1 MFENKSI
8 SEIIS
13 LIQSKEVLVK
23 EVVEFYLQ
31 RIKNYNPKLN
41 AIVLLKEEE
50 RILDEANL
58 KDQDINKSKP
68 LFGLPLACK
77 DLFDIEGM
85 PSTYGFPNF
94 KNNIAKKN
102 SLIVD
107 RLKNNGAI
115 IIGKTNTA
123 ELGVGGHTTNRLFGP
138 TSNPYDLN
146 KSAAGSSGGASSAV
160 AAELLPFADGTD
172 MMGSCRAPAAF
183 ANIYG
188 CLLYTSPSPRDLS
201 TSRMPSSA

>member
-8 SEIIS
+8 LEIIS

-31 RIKNYNPKLN
+31 RIKKYNPILN

-50 RILDEANL
+50 KILNEANL
-58 KDQDINKSKP
+58 KDKDNNKSKS

-102 SLIVD
+102 
-107 RLKNNGAI
+107 
-115 IIGKTNTA
+115 
-123 ELGVGGHTTNRLFGP
+123 
-138 TSNPYDLN
+138 
-146 KSAAGSSGGASSAV
+146 
-160 AAELLPFADGTD
+160 
-172 MMGSCRAPAAF
+172 
-183 ANIYG
+183 
-188 CLLYTSPSPRDLS
+188 
-201 TSRMPSSA
+201 

>member
-68 LFGLPLACK
+68 LIGLPLACK
-77 DLFDIEGM
+77 DLFDIEG
-85 PSTYGFPNF
+85 N
-94 KNNIAKKN
+94 
-102 SLIVD
+102 
-107 RLKNNGAI
+107 AI
-115 IIGKTNTA
+115 
-123 ELGVGGHTTNRLFGP
+123 
-138 TSNPYDLN
+138 DLWFS
-146 KSAAGSSGGASSAV
+146 K
-160 AAELLPFADGTD
+160 F
-172 MMGSCRAPAAF
+172 
-183 ANIYG
+183 
-188 CLLYTSPSPRDLS
+188 
-201 TSRMPSSA
+201 

>member
-115 IIGKTNTA
+115 IIGKTNT
-123 ELGVGGHTTNRLFGP
+123 
-138 TSNPYDLN
+138 
-146 KSAAGSSGGASSAV
+146 
-160 AAELLPFADGTD
+160 
-172 MMGSCRAPAAF
+172 
-183 ANIYG
+183 
-188 CLLYTSPSPRDLS
+188 CLLYTSPSPRDS
-201 TSRMPSSA
+201 V

>member
-41 AIVLLKEEE
+41 AIVLLKDEE

-68 LFGLPLACK
+68 LSS
-77 DLFDIEGM
+77 DISIFH
-85 PSTYGFPNF
+85 P
-94 KNNIAKKN
+94 K
-102 SLIVD
+102 SLS
-107 RLKNNGAI
+107 
-115 IIGKTNTA
+115 
-123 ELGVGGHTTNRLFGP
+123 F
-138 TSNPYDLN
+138 
-146 KSAAGSSGGASSAV
+146 
-160 AAELLPFADGTD
+160 
-172 MMGSCRAPAAF
+172 
-183 ANIYG
+183 
-188 CLLYTSPSPRDLS
+188 
-201 TSRMPSSA
+201 